1 MTNTP
6 KMLTAGEV
14 GAEFGVCAK
23 TIIRWSM
30 EGKLPATI
38 RTPGGHRRWS
48 REAVAAYIARRAS
61 TGGQEAK

>member
-1 MTNTP
+1 MAKTP
-6 KMLTAGEV
+6 KMLTAEEV

-23 TIIRWSM
+23 TITRWSK

-48 REAVAAYIARRAS
+48 REAVDDYITGHTS
-61 TGGQEAK
+61 TGGREAK